1 MDTIFQDAKIKLLD
15 NIPGHFP
22 TAKPDTSDGWRL
34 GDVTGEKGTSLHLNS
49 QGAFYDHATGDSGDI
64 LDLYQRMHG
73 LPSPLAAAQSILG
86 TDRPRRGP
94 GRPRKTPQAPQKPA
108 AVSWPHDLTPAEAGT
123 ACNDRPAD
131 MVTIYRDMDRLPL
144 FAVCRWNG
152 TGAEKKKIRPI
163 YYTARGWTQGL
174 PPGLETR
181 PLLDQAELVE
191 SSGPVLIAEG
201 EKCCLAARSIGINA
215 TTWTGG
221 AVAARLVD
229 VSPLAGRDV
238 ILWPDHDEP
247 GHKAMET
254 LAARLRANGCRVRTV
269 AVPADK
275 PEGWDLADCI
285 ETEGAGD
292 ALALIEAATET
303 GPNQTETGTGDF
315 FKPTACPYGT
325 PCTILRDKKD
335 NPPER
340 RNAILEMIGIEAENG
355 QPAGRKKHN
364 GLREAEALAQADPDF
379 SRLVMYDEATGRR
392 VWSPAYKNIEAV
404 KTAIMRKGLEYG
416 LEWGPQIRQ
425 DIVET
430 IADNTENEYNSVL
443 DLFEDLTKEHP
454 EADLETALDEFTA
467 LLVPADSGA
476 VENIR
481 KIWKHFFIRS
491 ALLRLSVFRKIGEP
505 IQLDIV
511 PILTGPQ
518 GIGKSTLARYLGMA
532 HRSKYVDLGAEASRE
547 LTADTNVIRK
557 IGGMIVAELGELA
570 GVRKGDVDSLKAFLT
585 RTDDGYRKLYHEDTT
600 TQPRTVAFIGTG
612 NTNQFLRDTTGNRR
626 FYPIRLQSIDL
637 LTLHTKGQD
646 LVERLYSASWTEAK
660 RILEAGP
667 GAVFAE
673 SIAADKALMA
683 WVSEEREGA
692 ADRPAYYPAMVEH
705 VRQIEKIE
713 LAETRT
719 GVGRRKTQIKIA
731 PHKIGEL
738 IWPEHYL
745 THREP
750 GFKSA
755 LAGFLE
761 ARGYVWKKARAENNG
776 PLEFMYC
783 LDIEKAEAL
792 AMQDSQDRT
801 KAEE

>member
-1 MDTIFQDAKIKLLD
+1 MDTQPPALEKLDAKTQAALL
-15 NIPGHFP
+15 
-22 TAKPDTSDGWRL
+22 
-34 GDVTGEKGTSLHLNS
+34 
-49 QGAFYDHATGDSGDI
+49 
-64 LDLYQRMHG
+64 
-73 LPSPLAAAQSILG
+73 
-86 TDRPRRGP
+86 
-94 GRPRKTPQAPQKPA
+94 
-108 AVSWPHDLTPAEAGT
+108 AEALELEFFHGT
-123 ACNDRPAD
+123 
-131 MVTIYRDMDRLPL
+131 T
-144 FAVCRWNG
+144 
-152 TGAEKKKIRPI
+152 
-163 YYTARGWTQGL
+163 
-174 PPGLETR
+174 
-181 PLLDQAELVE
+181 
-191 SSGPVLIAEG
+191 
-201 EKCCLAARSIGINA
+201 
-215 TTWTGG
+215 
-221 AVAARLVD
+221 
-229 VSPLAGRDV
+229 
-238 ILWPDHDEP
+238 
-247 GHKAMET
+247 
-254 LAARLRANGCRVRTV
+254 
-269 AVPADK
+269 
-275 PEGWDLADCI
+275 
-285 ETEGAGD
+285 
-292 ALALIEAATET
+292 
-303 GPNQTETGTGDF
+303 
-315 FKPTACPYGT
+315 CPYGT
-325 PCTILRDKKD
+325 PCTILREGQD
-335 NPPER
+335 NPQQR
-340 RNAILEMIGIEAENG
+340 RNMVLERAGIPAING
-355 QPAGRKKHN
+355 RPGDGKKHN
-364 GLREAEALAQADPDF
+364 GLLDAEAIVQADPDF
-379 SRLVMYDEATGRR
+379 SRLVMTDQATGRR
-392 VWSPAYKNIEAV
+392 IWSPVYKNLDAV

-425 DIVET
+425 DIVDA
-430 IADNTENEYNSVL
+430 IADDAPNEFNSVI
-443 DLFEDLTKEHP
+443 DLFENLAELHP
-454 EADLETALDEFTA
+454 EADLDTALDEFTA
-467 LLVPADSGA
+467 LLVPTDQNAT
-476 VENIR
+476 ENVR

-491 ALLRLSVFRKIGEP
+491 ALLRLSVFKKNAEP
-505 IQLDIV
+505 VQLDIV